1 MSGSA
6 ERWHLSEPPRL
17 PVVVDERAMPM
28 TRLEPEFEDGEAQRC
43 VVEVVRRY
51 LESIERQMSPPDE
64 LRRAFV
70 DIVVAYSIRL
80 QVNAEAWLTVSVPP
94 DDLRAGG
101 FEL

>member
-1 MSGSA
+1 
-6 ERWHLSEPPRL
+6 
-17 PVVVDERAMPM
+17 
-28 TRLEPEFEDGEAQRC
+28 
-43 VVEVVRRY
+43 
-51 LESIERQMSPPDE
+51 MSPPDE

-94 DDLRAGG
+94 DDLRSGG